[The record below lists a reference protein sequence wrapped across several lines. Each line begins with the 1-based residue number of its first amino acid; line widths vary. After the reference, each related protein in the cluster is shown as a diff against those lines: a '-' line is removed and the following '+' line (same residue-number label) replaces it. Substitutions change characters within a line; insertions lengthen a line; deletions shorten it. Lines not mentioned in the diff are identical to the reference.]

1 MGVRMVEDDRSYHQ
15 HLAEAVVQRARAVTM
30 PNFVKVYYRLAEA
43 YLKKITLNAFV
54 KADAA

>member
-1 MGVRMVEDDRSYHQ
+1 MVEDDRSYHQ

-54 KADAA
+54 KVDAA